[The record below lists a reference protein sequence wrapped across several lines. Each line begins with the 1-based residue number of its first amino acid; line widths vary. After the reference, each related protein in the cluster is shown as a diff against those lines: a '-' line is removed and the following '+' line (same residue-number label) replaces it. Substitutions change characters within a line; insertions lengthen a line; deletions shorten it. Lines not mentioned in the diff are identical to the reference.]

1 MWVIY
6 VSFQPSL
13 LEGIERQAQSRYLQ
27 QNSLHLKPYL
37 HLQKL
42 KKVNLSKKEKVRHK
56 GVIFIS
62 HEKEIKKRKKY
73 APEVTRLILFKSL
86 FLSASFALVSSEV
99 RCNPA
104 CFCAF
109 MLYK

>member
-1 MWVIY
+1 VWVIY

-56 GVIFIS
+56 GVIFKRR
-62 HEKEIKKRKKY
+62 EKEIKKGKFMHLKLLDIY
-73 APEVTRLILFKSL
+73 IIHKFISI
-86 FLSASFALVSSEV
+86 
-99 RCNPA
+99 
-104 CFCAF
+104 CFFCSGII
-109 MLYK
+109 